1 MTPGHLKAA
10 AIAFAL
16 LSLTLLAVAAGQW
29 SSERVELEAAPEA
42 RSGWR
47 GNLIL
52 VAVSLVILGGLLG
65 LSYELGWDR
74 DRVLWVGLGNFL
86 ALMTLTRPWWFWENY
101 KARWLRD
108 SIGDAPTALLYLAV
122 SGVMVW
128 VGLYTDWT
136 FGRQ

>member
-29 SSERVELEAAPEA
+29 SSDRAGIEAAPEA
-42 RSGWR
+42 RGAWR

-52 VAVSLVILGGLLG
+52 FVVSLGLLGGLLG
-65 LSYELGWDR
+65 LSYELGWNR

-86 ALMTLTRPWWFWENY
+86 ALMTLIRPWWFWENW
-101 KARWLRD
+101 KARWLRN
-108 SIGDAPTALLYLAV
+108 SIGDAPTALFYLAV

-136 FGRQ
+136 FGRH